1 MTLRA
6 TIRPGCNGM
15 GSCVRLAPAVF
26 RMDALTGQAKVILED
41 AEPHREAV
49 LTAARS
55 CPFVGV
61 EIDGVPMEEP
71 IDDAPVVSC
80 TPLAPDIVE
89 LRLRLGNFPFT
100 PGQYVFLRLRD
111 AAGEFFRTYSVVDA
125 TDGIVTLCIR
135 LVPTGRAGR
144 ILTGIAPGTVL
155 GLSRPKGLFAL
166 RSPNAPKL
174 FLTGGTGLAPVI
186 PMCLAAPEAR
196 KLVVIGARSPASLF
210 WIERVRELP
219 NTQVIAIVQNPGED
233 WQGPVG
239 QVTEPLATLDL
250 DAWPE
255 IYTCGSPMMVEAV
268 RRALAARNVPAERLM
283 SDSFVPSGSVPPPD
297 PAPARP
303 RRDWAGHLRRLHVLS
318 SAPLALIILFY
329 AITGFIANRSD
340 LFVSENTTET
350 RRILP
355 EGTALDQE
363 HLVPVLTALLPDGCR
378 LETFTPGTNPKA
390 IFANGHGRQWM
401 ATVDGT
407 TRTVRLVE
415 RGTLPADLPME
426 VATVAQALSGTLSG
440 EPDLEHADLDDES
453 LVIDF
458 ASVWGSHHVQVD
470 RATRTWTASTM
481 TPPLVISLVDLHRG
495 KHTGNWQRIIVDV
508 TALGLA
514 LITLSGTAMA
524 LMAAAPKRRR
534 LALILLTIS
543 AVLMALLLTL
553 R

>member
-125 TDGIVTLCIR
+125 TNGIVTLCIR

-174 FLTGGTGLAPVI
+174 FLTGGTGLAPII

-196 KLVVIGARSPASLF
+196 KLVVIGARNPAALF

-250 DAWPE
+250 EAWPE

-268 RRALAARNVPAERLM
+268 RRALAARNVPAERLL

-297 PAPARP
+297 PAPGRP
-303 RRDWAGHLRRLHVLS
+303 PRDWAGHLRRLHVLS

-340 LFVSENTTET
+340 LFVSENTTEA

-426 VATVAQALSGTLSG
+426 VATVAQALAGTLSG

-481 TPPLVISLVDLHRG
+481 TPHLVLSLVDLHRG
-495 KHTGNWQRIIVDV
+495 KHAGNWQRIIVDV

-543 AVLMALLLTL
+543 AILMAMLLSL